1 MHFESVLQ
9 GDTQLAA
16 SFPEAL
22 PQVEE
27 SSNHSLTTDDLAV
40 EFSRIGQE
48 IPEGSQ
54 IKFRIVLEGRPQPLH
69 PLIREDVYRIGREAL
84 FNAFRHA
91 EASQIELY
99 IESTAKGL
107 RIAVRDN
114 GKGISAE
121 LLRTGCCNGLS
132 WIKGLAEGIGAKLK
146 LLSRATAGTEVLL
159 FIPGQI
165 AFAPQIRLGR
175 VLVAA

>member
-9 GDTQLAA
+9 VDTQPAVSL
-16 SFPEAL
+16 PEAR

-27 SSNHSLTTDDLAV
+27 SSNHSLTTDHLAV

-54 IKFRIVLEGRPQPLH
+54 IKFRIVLEGHSQPLH
-69 PLIREDVYRIGREAL
+69 PLIREQAYRIGREAL
-84 FNAFRHA
+84 LNAFRHA

-99 IESTAKGL
+99 IESAPKGL

-121 LLRTGCCNGLS
+121 LLRTGCNGLS

-159 FIPGQI
+159 DIPGHV
-165 AFAPQIRLGR
+165 AFTPQTRPGR
-175 VLVAA
+175 QLVAA